1 MKSNSI
7 CAFFS
12 DPEPSEGVLLCV
24 ESNNN
29 NSDAKVIEPKKKFSK
44 KNNANNANNLNN
56 SNNTTNIKNED
67 HEEAFLS
74 TYINNGCC
82 FFCMTKICTKK
93 HQNNTPFPDALP
105 YFLERPMRINLLN
118 SVIQNQQFG
127 FGETQE
133 YNINICTYI
142 YAYNNCKNCEEG
154 RFKFI
159 EINGKQV
166 KFCYPEVKK
175 NHNKLSIWLH
185 IDLKFIINSSNR
197 INILEILPLNEEL
210 LTNNNKNN
218 KNKNEK
224 YIKYNNNDKFNNDS
238 NSVVSDM
245 SFDNFNNY
253 PKMMNENSENIENN
267 NNNKNNKNNKMFD
280 YSKISKKY
288 HIEEEVQIKESIEDE
303 IIMTNTSEN
312 TIFVEEKKVDIIDY
326 SKENFNFLKQ
336 CSDKD
341 IKNYLLDLD
350 NKNGKLNHE
359 NAFLLIQQTDLKNN
373 IKILER
379 KNEIL
384 QKECNELSV
393 KVEERL
399 REINQAFD
407 NAEHLGNKVVE
418 TYRETYFDKY
428 KILSKN

>member
-12 DPEPSEGVLLCV
+12 DPEPSEGILLCA

-44 KNNANNANNLNN
+44 KNNANNLNN
-56 SNNTTNIKNED
+56 SNNTTNIKNEEP
-67 HEEAFLS
+67 EEAFLS
-74 TYINNGCC
+74 TYINSGCC
-82 FFCMTKICTKK
+82 FFCMIKRCTKI

-118 SVIQNQQFG
+118 SVIQNQNLG

-154 RFKFI
+154 RFKFV
-159 EINGKQV
+159 EINGKQI
-166 KFCYPEVKK
+166 KFCYPEINK
-175 NHNKLSIWLH
+175 NHNKLPIWLH
-185 IDLKFIINSSNR
+185 IDLKFSINSNNR
-197 INILEILPLNEEL
+197 INILEIMPLNEEL

-253 PKMMNENSENIENN
+253 PKMMHENIENN
-267 NNNKNNKNNKMFD
+267 KHIENNKNNKNNKNFN
-280 YSKISKKY
+280 YSVISKKY
-288 HIEEEVQIKESIEDE
+288 HSQEEIQMKESCKDE
-303 IIMTNTSEN
+303 NVITNTSN
-312 TIFVEEKKVDIIDY
+312 ISEKTVLTEDKKADIIDY
-326 SKENFNFLKQ
+326 SKENFVFLQ
-336 CSDKD
+336 QSYDKD
-341 IKNYLLDLD
+341 IKQYIADLD
-350 NKNGKLNHE
+350 NKNGKLNNE
-359 NAFLLIQQTDLKNN
+359 NTYLLINQNDLNN
-373 IKILER
+373 KIKILER
-379 KNEIL
+379 KNDVL
-384 QKECNELSV
+384 QKEHNELSV

-399 REINQAFD
+399 KEINQAF
-407 NAEHLGNKVVE
+407 NNVENLGNKVVE
-418 TYRETYFDKY
+418 TYRESNFDKY
-428 KILSKN
+428 KIISKH